1 VTGNRLLAWLGPDP
15 TRVDVAHVELGSDQL
30 RARGSSVTSA
40 YVLTYELVTGARWVT
55 RRLDVRIDGDRW
67 RRTLSLRRSPG
78 GEWTSSR
85 ADLPTE
91 GEPQSRAFDHP
102 ELAEALDCDLGLCP
116 LTNTMPILREG
127 LVDASRRGEPRR
139 AELTMAWVAVPELE
153 VVPSEQWYDAGVPVA
168 GGGAQIQFQAGSFR
182 EHIEVDADG
191 LVVSYPSIG
200 RRLAG

>member
-1 VTGNRLLAWLGPDP
+1 MTGNRLLAWLGPDP
-15 TRVDVAHVELGSDQL
+15 ARVDVAHVELNSDQL

-40 YVLTYELVTGARWVT
+40 YVLTYELVTGPRWVT
-55 RRLDVRIDGDRW
+55 SRLDVRADADGW
-67 RRTLSLRRSPG
+67 RRTLTLRRSPG

-85 ADLPTE
+85 ADLPTD
-91 GEPQSRAFDHP
+91 GEPQSRTFDHP

-139 AELTMAWVAVPELE
+139 AELIMAWVAVPELE
-153 VVPSEQWYDAGVPVA
+153 VVSSEQWYDAGVPVA

-182 EHIEVDADG
+182 EHIEVDVDG

-200 RRLAG
+200 RRLVG